1 MIAIVLAA
9 GKGTR
14 MRPLSY
20 VIPKILLPVRGKPVL
35 DYLLSGL
42 SKVDLE
48 RIYII
53 ASEHLDTI
61 QTYIDKTNLKN
72 VFVIRGL
79 GWETGGDLAI
89 GLHSLMPIDDD
100 IIVMNGDIVSDISF
114 KSLITDHFKGK
125 NYATMGVFNI
135 KDTKEAMRFGQ
146 VIMDSK
152 GEITKFVEKNE
163 VMISDFPLVNSGF
176 YVFSKELVAD
186 SKKLLIP
193 RKFRLEN
200 DFFPEL
206 SKNHKLH
213 GSICNLTYWW
223 DVGTMESYLSAEQ
236 FFIDGKAIIPPGNN
250 EE

>member
-14 MRPLSY
+14 MRPLSF
-20 VIPKILLPVRGKPVL
+20 VIPKILLPVRGKPVM
-35 DYLLSGL
+35 DYLLSEL
-42 SKVDLE
+42 NKIHVE

-53 ASEHLDTI
+53 ASENLETI

-100 IIVMNGDIVSDISF
+100 VIVMNGDIVSDISF
-114 KSLITDHFKGK
+114 KSLVNDHLSKK

-135 KDTKEAMRFGQ
+135 NDPKEAMRFGQ
-146 VIMDSK
+146 VIMEDDGS
-152 GEITKFVEKNE
+152 ITKFIEKNE
-163 VMISDFPLVNSGF
+163 ILTSNKPLVNSGF
-176 YVFSKELVAD
+176 YIFSKELVAD
-186 SKKLLIP
+186 SNKLLVP
-193 RKFRLEN
+193 RKFKLEN
-200 DFFPEL
+200 DLFPEL
-206 SKNHKLH
+206 SKNRKLH
-213 GSICNLTYWW
+213 GSLCKLSYWW

-236 FFIDGKAIIPPGNN
+236 FFIDRKAIIPPGDND
-250 EE
+250 E